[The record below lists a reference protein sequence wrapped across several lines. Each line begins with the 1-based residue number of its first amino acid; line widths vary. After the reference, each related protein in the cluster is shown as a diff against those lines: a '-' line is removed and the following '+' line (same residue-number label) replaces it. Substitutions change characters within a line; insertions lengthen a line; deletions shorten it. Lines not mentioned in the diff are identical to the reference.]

1 MDRSKLEAWAYA
13 ALRIVAGFMFSLHG
27 VQKVLG
33 LLTTRPTPELWS
45 QLWIGGLIELV
56 GGVLISLGLFT
67 RPAAF
72 LSSGTMAVAYIQFH
86 WQGQLGAK
94 LFPISG
100 MGNGGELSALYCFV
114 FLLLSIRGSGV
125 LSLDQLLRRKS

>member
-33 LLTTRPTPELWS
+33 ELTTKASPEMWS
-45 QLWIGGLIELV
+45 QLWIGGVIELV
-56 GGVLISLGLFT
+56 GGVLIALGLFT

-86 WQGQLGAK
+86 WKGQLGAK

-114 FLLLSIRGSGV
+114 FLLLAVGGSGAF
-125 LSLDQLLRRKS
+125 SLDRLLRRSS